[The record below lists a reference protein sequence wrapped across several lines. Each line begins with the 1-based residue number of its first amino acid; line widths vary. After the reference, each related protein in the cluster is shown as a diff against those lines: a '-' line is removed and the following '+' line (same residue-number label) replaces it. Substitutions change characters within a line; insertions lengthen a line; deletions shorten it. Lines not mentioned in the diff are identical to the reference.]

1 MSAPQIPHFANFTAE
16 DVAEMEKLTAVPAK
30 AMLLQCGL
38 LPTLPADSVIL
49 DNACGA
55 GVVAAV
61 LFNAV
66 GKDAGGRVV
75 CTDIAEGLVENAAE
89 AIVADAQNLPFPD
102 AYFTHSMMNFG
113 IQLIPNSELVLKESF
128 RILQPG
134 GKVGFTW
141 WVHPGWLDDVNA
153 AVDYVA
159 PPIFSKSPWTSK
171 DSVVSLLTPVG
182 FTNID
187 VQPLVFEHRESI
199 STFIRFMSI
208 LLPAVLVGATA
219 EKYDTYMRKK
229 YGDGEFSTMWSAVV
243 ITADKP

>member
-1 MSAPQIPHFANFTAE
+1 
-16 DVAEMEKLTAVPAK
+16 
-30 AMLLQCGL
+30 
-38 LPTLPADSVIL
+38 
-49 DNACGA
+49 
-55 GVVAAV
+55 
-61 LFNAV
+61 
-66 GKDAGGRVV
+66 
-75 CTDIAEGLVENAAE
+75 
-89 AIVADAQNLPFPD
+89 
-102 AYFTHSMMNFG
+102 
-113 IQLIPNSELVLKESF
+113 
-128 RILQPG
+128 
-134 GKVGFTW
+134 
-141 WVHPGWLDDVNA
+141 LDDINA

-159 PPIFSKSPWTSK
+159 PPIFSKSPWASK

-229 YGDGEFSTMWSAVV
+229 YGDGEFSTTWSAVV